1 MFADPTKEVEKYLSY
16 CVPLNGVDSDDVKE
30 ICIQRFLE
38 TSNISGIIISTI
50 QICIDFLNYTPQK
63 LQLYHRVLQLLK
75 VTYYYVVEYPLND
88 YNNFERNE
96 AILGFNCHNGGGGNI
111 F

>member
-1 MFADPTKEVEKYLSY
+1 MVTVFADPTKEVEKYLSY

-63 LQLYHRVLQLLK
+63 LYHRVIQLVLYLLK
-75 VTYYYVVEYPLND
+75 VTYYYVVEYPLNKQ
-88 YNNFERNE
+88 R
-96 AILGFNCHNGGGGNI
+96 L
-111 F
+111 

>member
-16 CVPLNGVDSDDVKE
+16 CVPLNGVDPDDVKE

-63 LQLYHRVLQLLK
+63 LQLYHRVIQLVLYLLK
-75 VTYYYVVEYPLND
+75 VTYYYVVEYP
-88 YNNFERNE
+88 
-96 AILGFNCHNGGGGNI
+96 FNKQRLQ
-111 F
+111 